1 MKQSN
6 VMYTLAALAFCA
18 AGCASSATSVPP
30 VDVSST
36 GHACAAPGAV
46 VTTDTSVR
54 SGGARGPQTP
64 TANLDPLVLQ
74 GRGVTTAQADGTPAR
89 TVARTEFRS
98 GGIVNCD

>member
-1 MKQSN
+1 MKQGN
-6 VMYTLAALAFCA
+6 VMYTLAALALCA
-18 AGCASSATSVPP
+18 AGCASTATSVPP

-46 VTTDTSVR
+46 ATTDTSVR
-54 SGGARGPQTP
+54 SGGARDLQIA
-64 TANLDPLVLQ
+64 TANVDPLVLQ
-74 GRGVTTAQADGTPAR
+74 GRGVATTQSGTPAR